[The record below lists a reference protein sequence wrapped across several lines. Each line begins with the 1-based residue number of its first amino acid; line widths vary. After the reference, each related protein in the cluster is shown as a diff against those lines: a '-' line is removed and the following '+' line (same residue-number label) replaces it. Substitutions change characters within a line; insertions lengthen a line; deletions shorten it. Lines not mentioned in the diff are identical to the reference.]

1 MGDIAGIE
9 RTPIGSSE
17 DPFGMAPSSS
27 RFYGNRAYEK
37 ACNTIVNG
45 IRERRGLILLT
56 GESGTGKT
64 TIVQQAIDRL
74 DKDSCSVL
82 FCSFHPALDET
93 LSSLCQH
100 VGLSVVEQEQQQK
113 AQQLNQRLL
122 ARSRKGKST
131 AFVVDDA
138 HTLDARTLAQILSM
152 ADRTLTGEHLLQV
165 VLVGLPELD
174 AKLHSPICRPSLPTA
189 FPSTEVRALPPAEV
203 APFIEHQLKA
213 AATNPRLA
221 VTAQAME
228 RIAAYSKGIPREI
241 NALCGLASVIANL
254 ESSLVVTEEMIEEI
268 KGERALWGVGI
279 EAETTTPSTEDTSK
293 TQVRRASVTPWTSVH
308 PTVYP
313 PQQRL
318 KAVNDGDGSDTSEE
332 PDLES
337 SPTWVAEENGM
348 SLGATPASPMT
359 TVSVQGKP
367 EEQPLVTHERW
378 VPSWGLTG
386 SALAFSLLFLAI
398 ALFWEQLPF
407 SGNSL
412 PSNAT
417 GRAETRSVQD
427 NPEAEIEFAQMRPV
441 ITAETGDPVPPTA
454 PDAMS
459 ANQTASDAATSSPT
473 ITVAKPA
480 APETAQQTRD
490 KIQEEAADAADQAGS
505 QPMIALPKPET
516 ATAAEQ
522 PEKEPTTP
530 PANAV
535 AEPTKPTKDQAV
547 AAPMPAETPAPT
559 IPAPIAAPDPDAAAA
574 RAGTAGKPEPS
585 ETDNAVQT
593 IVHANLA
600 KSIPPPIPEKATSA
614 AIKQQPSRSSPKK
627 TALPSILGSVDSS
640 GYQSMENEV
649 MDQVTA
655 QMLPVDPKQID
666 LPGFRE
672 FLFEDRQPGA
682 AALSGPAALGSSALP
697 LNPGSLPT
705 FSGR

>member
-1 MGDIAGIE
+1 
-9 RTPIGSSE
+9 
-17 DPFGMAPSSS
+17 MAPSSS

-152 ADRTLTGEHLLQV
+152 ADRTLAGEHLLQV

-359 TVSVQGKP
+359 AVSVQGKP

-386 SALAFSLLFLAI
+386 SALAFSVLFLAS

-407 SGNSL
+407 SGNSP

-441 ITAETGDPVPPTA
+441 ITGETTDPIPPNTPDMLSPSRPAIAPSSAAKATAINAEQQP
-454 PDAMS
+454 
-459 ANQTASDAATSSPT
+459 
-473 ITVAKPA
+473 PA
-480 APETAQQTRD
+480 AKVQEKSREVSGQTS
-490 KIQEEAADAADQAGS
+490 G
-505 QPMIALPKPET
+505 QPMVALSKPET
-516 ATAAEQ
+516 TTAAEQ
-522 PEKEPTTP
+522 PEK
-530 PANAV
+530 
-535 AEPTKPTKDQAV
+535 
-547 AAPMPAETPAPT
+547 ETPAPT

-593 IVHANLA
+593 VVHAKPA

-614 AIKQQPSRSSPKK
+614 AIKQQPSRSPPKE
-627 TALPSILGSVDSS
+627 TALPSILDSVDSS

-697 LNPGSLPT
+697 LNPGSLST